1 MRLRHQRGLFDRKA
15 KAGPGI
21 EPCPAFL
28 VPYREVV
35 GKLLR
40 ILDDTNRHCLSDPP
54 VIFHQCQ
61 ETKMIYEL
69 AIQIEELRAELR
81 DTENAAERRQIQ
93 AELEIAQSERIVA
106 GAKLDGLAESKPAF

>member
-1 MRLRHQRGLFDRKA
+1 MRLRHQRGLLDRKA

-21 EPCPAFL
+21 EPCPDFL
-28 VPYREVV
+28 VPYREV

-54 VIFHQCQ
+54 VIFHKCQ

-69 AIQIEELRAELR
+69 AIQMEELRAELR
-81 DTENAAERRQIQ
+81 DAENAAERRQIQ
-93 AELEIAQSERIVA
+93 AELESAQAERIVA
-106 GAKLDGLAESKPAF
+106 GAKLDGLAESEPAF